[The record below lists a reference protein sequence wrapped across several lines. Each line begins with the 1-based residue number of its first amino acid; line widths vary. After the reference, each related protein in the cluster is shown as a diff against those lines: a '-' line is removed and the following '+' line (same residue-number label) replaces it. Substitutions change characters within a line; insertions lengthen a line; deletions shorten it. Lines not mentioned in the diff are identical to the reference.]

1 MSPLTPESINSGYI
15 IPTCDHRLSCASSSA
30 SNIQPSNTNVDSC
43 YSRFVRSFAGSASL
57 FPNSRLLPDP
67 RPIARSTL
75 KKQEPS
81 PSPTP
86 SFHMDKDISAMTQP
100 PVSIKLHRELLIT
113 GEPRGDSISPQYHIE
128 QSPPP
133 EQNSDV
139 NHVDRQLQYLVDPRL
154 KLYPFV
160 LPPNLWEEP
169 TSEGMVQSDQ
179 EIQQASRSIVP
190 LSLSTLNVPINRHST
205 YSPSQSP
212 PSPST
217 SVTPR
222 IIQNPHFSDPRV
234 GKHHIPSALLNR
246 PLNESLHLSSLIPYP
261 GEPKGGC
268 IIVRNYQGKLRS
280 CYGIEAEDAVM
291 RRKKVAILQM
301 SSTHTPSMMTSKK
314 ARVHPRTALVKRIP
328 SQEAELRAQV
338 ARTLIP
344 RGHGTQ
350 RGPRGPRMRSKIVEG
365 RA

>member
-1 MSPLTPESINSGYI
+1 MSPLTPESINSGFI
-15 IPTCDHRLSCASSSA
+15 IPPYDHRLSYASSSA
-30 SNIQPSNTNVDSC
+30 SNIQPINTDVDSC

-57 FPNSRLLPDP
+57 FPNSRLLPNP

-75 KKQEPS
+75 ERQEPS
-81 PSPTP
+81 TSQTP
-86 SFHMDKDISAMTQP
+86 SFHMDKDVSAMTQP
-100 PVSIKLHRELLIT
+100 PVSIKLHSELLIT

-139 NHVDRQLQYLVDPRL
+139 NRVDRQLQYLVDPRL

-169 TSEGMVQSDQ
+169 TSEGLVQSDQ

-190 LSLSTLNVPINRHST
+190 LSLSTLNVPINTCST

-212 PSPST
+212 PRPST
-217 SVTPR
+217 SVTPL

-234 GKHHIPSALLNR
+234 GKHRISPALLNR
-246 PLNESLHLSSLIPYP
+246 PLNESLHLSSLISYP

-268 IIVRNYQGKLRS
+268 IF
-280 CYGIEAEDAVM
+280 
-291 RRKKVAILQM
+291 
-301 SSTHTPSMMTSKK
+301 T
-314 ARVHPRTALVKRIP
+314 
-328 SQEAELRAQV
+328 RA
-338 ARTLIP
+338 
-344 RGHGTQ
+344 
-350 RGPRGPRMRSKIVEG
+350 S
-365 RA
+365 

>member
-1 MSPLTPESINSGYI
+1 M
-15 IPTCDHRLSCASSSA
+15 
-30 SNIQPSNTNVDSC
+30 
-43 YSRFVRSFAGSASL
+43 
-57 FPNSRLLPDP
+57 
-67 RPIARSTL
+67 
-75 KKQEPS
+75 
-81 PSPTP
+81 
-86 SFHMDKDISAMTQP
+86 
-100 PVSIKLHRELLIT
+100 
-113 GEPRGDSISPQYHIE
+113 
-128 QSPPP
+128 
-133 EQNSDV
+133 
-139 NHVDRQLQYLVDPRL
+139 
-154 KLYPFV
+154 

-212 PSPST
+212 LSPST

-261 GEPKGGC
+261 GEPSKMGQLVWLNAKTAYHLRKGGC

-280 CYGIEAEDAVM
+280 CYGIEAEDAVI